1 MALPKPFSWTRE
13 QARSGKFDGKFLI
26 GVHTTGIYCLPSCPT
41 HPPKPENVTLFRTE
55 AECLAAGLRACKRCR
70 PDLYYKGE
78 DENVAL
84 FEGLAA
90 RVRKSPEDFADAGSL
105 ARATGVSLTK
115 LADLFRDH
123 AHLAPAQWLRRERV
137 RQAAAALM
145 TIDDKVM
152 DIGYGA
158 GFESE
163 SVFHRQFLAHTR
175 MTPGAYRALRGG
187 SVFLIQLPAGYRAK
201 EILAYHARDPEGL
214 TERSEGN
221 KIWKAL
227 LTQDGPAVMEL
238 SLEKEGAWVRL
249 QANKKLGP
257 ASMAFVHEAALKMLG
272 LYNEVTPFETRHARF
287 ASPRK
292 GLRLP
297 LLPTGFDGLTWAIIG
312 QQINIKFAGALR
324 REVIALAGEKIGD
337 MRTHPTAAQVADL
350 DIAKLTS
357 RRFSGS
363 KAKYLIGAAEMVA
376 KGELDIEGL
385 PRGSAVAAEKKLTAL
400 HGIGTWTARYVMMRG
415 GFADA
420 TLVGDSALATAL
432 QKLHKLPERPDQAG
446 TAKLM
451 EAFAPHRSLAT
462 MHLWTSLKEAS

>member
-1 MALPKPFSWTRE
+1 
-13 QARSGKFDGKFLI
+13 
-26 GVHTTGIYCLPSCPT
+26 
-41 HPPKPENVTLFRTE
+41 
-55 AECLAAGLRACKRCR
+55 
-70 PDLYYKGE
+70 
-78 DENVAL
+78 
-84 FEGLAA
+84 
-90 RVRKSPEDFADAGSL
+90 
-105 ARATGVSLTK
+105 
-115 LADLFRDH
+115 
-123 AHLAPAQWLRRERV
+123 
-137 RQAAAALM
+137 
-145 TIDDKVM
+145 
-152 DIGYGA
+152 
-158 GFESE
+158 
-163 SVFHRQFLAHTR
+163 

-257 ASMAFVHEAALKMLG
+257 ASMAFVHDAALKMLG

-287 ASPRK
+287 AGPRK

-324 REVIALAGEKIGD
+324 REVIALAGEKVGD

-363 KAKYLIGAAEMVA
+363 KAKYLIGAAQAVA
-376 KGELDIEGL
+376 KGELDVEGL

>member
-26 GVHTTGIYCLPSCPT
+26 GVRTTGIYCLPSCPT

-137 RQAAAALM
+137 RQAAAALL
-145 TIDDKVM
+145 TNDDKVM

-257 ASMAFVHEAALKMLG
+257 ASMAFVHDAALKMLG

-287 ASPRK
+287 AGPRK

-324 REVIALAGEKIGD
+324 REVIALAGEKVGD

-363 KAKYLIGAAEMVA
+363 KAKYLIGAAQAVA
-376 KGELDIEGL
+376 KGELDVEGL